1 MGFVDKYKSK
11 FKDVKDLKGN
21 IEDKLAKYNTIKSG
35 IEKLF
40 SDAKSFRDEMSKK
53 RKTREELED
62 KVKDN
67 ETAKGESA
75 PSIKINLNEIGIS
88 HIPKTTVDGA
98 TLSDR
103 TRNGF
108 VKLNITPCISDV
120 NYSQHQSKFL
130 KLDPVKGMNEYK
142 QYLRL
147 MNYNF
152 EAGLNGI
159 TVYAKG
165 DSVQGGSLNI
175 SNSYGDSFIEGMA
188 NFTSDRASDLS
199 QILGAKAMDLYAK
212 GEKKLS
218 DILAEKVSGDDKG
231 GFLGELV
238 NSPIISGIESGMN
251 SFMNSTFKDY
261 AKLLAGYRMTFP
273 KVWKGGNATTELS
286 FTIRLGHVPVT
297 NNEDL
302 IQYRKHVLGP
312 LSALILLA
320 IPQSEHGETYK
331 WPFYVKVK
339 SPGICDFQLA
349 AISSLN
355 VQPVEYTRAPYTQ
368 IPPAFDVNINIIQL
382 DDNMLFVSDQSSKNS
397 EVINSVQ
404 RYLDALSEPREII
417 WSDDS
422 IEWSVGEG
430 EEATNVFSKLRD
442 VANLLKI
449 DPSNIKL
456 VDNNTVKI
464 IGEEASKIVGNVI
477 SISKSNT
484 QLSNVK
490 RDVVNQLDHDYK
502 DARDQ
507 IQSIRNRINI

>member
-1 MGFVDKYKSK
+1 MGFSDKFKSK

-21 IEDKLAKYNTIKSG
+21 VEDKLAKYNTIKSG

-40 SDAKSFRDEMSKK
+40 NESKAFQDEMSKK
-53 RKTREELED
+53 RKSQEEAED

-67 ETAKGESA
+67 ETSKTESKA
-75 PSIKINLNEIGIS
+75 AVKLNLNEIGIS
-88 HIPKTTVDGA
+88 HIPKTTVDGV

-103 TRNGF
+103 IRNGF
-108 VKLNITPCISDV
+108 IKLNITPCISDV
-120 NYSQHQSKFL
+120 NYSKHQSKFL

-159 TVYAKG
+159 TVYAKS

-199 QILGAKAMDLYAK
+199 QILGAKAMDLYSK

-218 DILAEKVSGDDKG
+218 DILADKVSGDG
-231 GFLGELV
+231 NNLLSRLL
-238 NSPIISGIESGMN
+238 NSPIMNGIESGMN

-273 KVWKGGNATTELS
+273 KVWKGGNASTELS
-286 FTIRLGHVPVT
+286 FTVRLGHVPVVSDA
-297 NNEDL
+297 DL

-349 AISSLN
+349 AITSMN
-355 VQPVEYTRAPYTQ
+355 IQPVEYTRAPYTQ
-368 IPPAFDVNINIIQL
+368 IPPAFDVTISIIQL
-382 DDNMLFVSDQSSKNS
+382 DDNMLFVSDQTSKNS

-404 RYLDALSEPREII
+404 RYLDAIGEPRDVI

-422 IEWSVGEG
+422 IEWSVGTQR
-430 EEATNVFSKLRD
+430 EAESVYDKLRD
-442 VANLLKI
+442 IANLLKI

-464 IGEEASKIVGNVI
+464 IGEEASKVVGNVI
-477 SISKSNT
+477 SISKAST

-507 IQSIRNRINI
+507 IQSIRNRINL